1 MTLRL
6 KVVVSVLFV
15 VVRALVFVEPLM
27 QVVVIIV
34 VSVVYFIV
42 VLLSEVYMMLSA
54 GRKQKAKGKGDKVKR
69 DAAKQRGFID
79 MADATMTADA
89 GRCTHSM
96 FMVLFVQIEESLAV
110 TIWGSGPGLLLA
122 HLHPTS
128 PFHLSLVVQRPCLC
142 SLRSS
147 GSVDICFSS
156 RL

>member
-1 MTLRL
+1 MLPPACGTPN
-6 KVVVSVLFV
+6 
-15 VVRALVFVEPLM
+15 AM

-79 MADATMTADA
+79 MTDATINADA
-89 GRCTHSM
+89 GS
-96 FMVLFVQIEESLAV
+96 FM
-110 TIWGSGPGLLLA
+110 
-122 HLHPTS
+122 HNM
-128 PFHLSLVVQRPCLC
+128 
-142 SLRSS
+142 LRALY
-147 GSVDICFSS
+147 VETRMS